1 MTDTTTQPEVSQ
13 ERLDA
18 IEVSITM
25 TVKEINALL
34 TVLGNAPFIQ
44 AAALVNLVQS
54 QAAPQVQSAL
64 ATEQAE

>member
-18 IEVSITM
+18 IEVTLTM
-25 TVKEINALL
+25 TVKDINALL

-54 QAAPQVQSAL
+54 QAAPQVQAVLSADK
-64 ATEQAE
+64 AE